1 MGYGFSGEQDAAH
14 GQVTVRGM
22 NKETDR
28 RNNVDNHARGVT
40 KNKTVQARKQESRSG
55 FRGRWRIDGSL
66 ATVFAISHGSR
77 S

>member
-1 MGYGFSGEQDAAH
+1 MGHGLSGGQDGAH
-14 GQVTVRGM
+14 WKITVRGK
-22 NKETDR
+22 NKEIDR
-28 RNNVDNHARGVT
+28 KNNVDNHARGVT

-66 ATVFAISHGSR
+66 ATVFAISHSSR